1 MSHESW
7 KRLFPWR
14 KSSAPTKPPSERLV
28 GELVVLRAKKFS
40 DVDRDY
46 SWRSD
51 PELAELDA
59 TSPIRLSLDEYGRHY
74 RDEIDFPSPWSARYA
89 IETHDK
95 THIGNAMYYDIDRSK
110 SQCELGIMIGN
121 RDYWGRGYGTDA
133 VLTMLRAIFE
143 EAGLERVYL
152 HTLNFNKRAQ
162 RSFTKAGFKDLET
175 VRRDRRDFIKM
186 EALREPWFHEFGGPP
201 ETKTEAEHAD
211 QEPRVDGVMIDESGS
226 PAQSRRTPEAPGSA

>member
-74 RDEIDFPSPWSARYA
+74 RDEIDFPSPWPARPA
-89 IETHDK
+89 IRTQGRPP
-95 THIGNAMYYDIDRSK
+95 IGNGMYYELDRSK
-110 SQCELGIMIGN
+110 GQCELGIMIGN

-133 VLTMLRAIFE
+133 VITMLRAIFE

>member
-14 KSSAPTKPPSERLV
+14 KSSAPARPPSQRLV
-28 GELVVLRAKKFS
+28 GHLVVLRAKKFS

-59 TSPIRLSLDEYGRHY
+59 TSPIRLSLDEYGRNY

-89 IETHDK
+89 IVTREE

-152 HTLNFNKRAQ
+152 HTLEYNTRAQ
-162 RSFTKAGFKDLET
+162 KSFRKAGFLDMES
-175 VRRDRRDFIKM
+175 VRRDRKDFLKM
-186 EALREPWFHEFGGPP
+186 EVHREPWFSAFGGPS
-201 ETKTEAEHAD
+201 EAEDAD
-211 QEPRVDGVMIDESGS
+211 PERRVDAVTSDETNAQRGSG
-226 PAQSRRTPEAPGSA
+226 AGDTG

>member
-1 MSHESW
+1 M
-7 KRLFPWR
+7 
-14 KSSAPTKPPSERLV
+14 

-89 IETHDK
+89 IETPDK
-95 THIGNAMYYDIDRSK
+95 THSGNAMYYDIDRSK

-133 VLTMLRAIFE
+133 VITMLRAIFE

>member
-1 MSHESW
+1 M
-7 KRLFPWR
+7 
-14 KSSAPTKPPSERLV
+14 

-133 VLTMLRAIFE
+133 VITMLRAIFE

>member
-74 RDEIDFPSPWSARYA
+74 RDEIDFPSPWSVRYA

-152 HTLNFNKRAQ
+152 HTLNFNRRAQ

-186 EALREPWFHEFGGPP
+186 EALREPWFLEFGGPP
-201 ETKTEAEHAD
+201 ETEDAD

>member
-1 MSHESW
+1 MSQESW

-14 KSSAPTKPPSERLV
+14 KSSTPAKPPSERLA

-59 TSPIRLSLDEYGRHY
+59 TSPVRLSLEEYGRHY
-74 RDEIDFPSPWSARYA
+74 RDEIEYPSPWSVRYA
-89 IETHDK
+89 IETREK
-95 THIGNAMYYDIDRSK
+95 KHIGNAMYYDIDRSK
-110 SQCELGIMIGN
+110 SQCELGIMIGD
-121 RDYWGRGYGTDA
+121 RDYWSRGFGTDA

-152 HTLNFNKRAQ
+152 HTLEYNTRAQ
-162 RSFTKAGFKDLET
+162 KSFRKAGFEDLEV
-175 VRRDRRDFIKM
+175 VRRDRKDFLKM
-186 EALREPWFHEFGGPP
+186 EALREPWFLEFGGPA
-201 ETKTEAEHAD
+201 EAPVNDKAADQKPHAD
-211 QEPRVDGVMIDESGS
+211 AVTSDEPNSPGASG
-226 PAQSRRTPEAPGSA
+226 AADSA